1 MRTIYITLVSFIATG
16 PMLCGCGSR
25 TNTSATE
32 QAAAVADSL
41 PVDVTDIVKAVATDD
56 SVSFS
61 SRVNYPLE
69 RPYPL
74 RDIADEKEMKAYY
87 PVLVDDS
94 LKKVLANSD
103 PSEWSESGW
112 KGWTVKEG
120 QYLWIDGDIYEV
132 DYISAREKNMKDSLV
147 RREKESLPANL
158 RSGWMPEWV
167 MEDVAEGTVYR
178 IDADS
183 VAASSARESVDGGPY
198 RLAVY
203 KKGSD
208 LRRNPERILR
218 GMRRMEGSAG
228 TVSYYFSETP
238 MTESTDSVEYTIELY
253 SAETGGPR
261 LYHRSKRKEIAKR
274 PMKRS
279 EKITSV
285 HDTVTDHDLRKVYW
299 LDKINPSPRDTLR
312 N

>member
-1 MRTIYITLVSFIATG
+1 MRIIYITLVSFIAAGT
-16 PMLCGCGSR
+16 MLCGCGSR

-32 QAAAVADSL
+32 QTAAVSDSL

-94 LKKVLANSD
+94 LKKVLANSA
-103 PSEWSESGW
+103 PAEWSESGW
-112 KGWTVKEG
+112 KGWTVRDG

-132 DYISAREKNMKDSLV
+132 DYISAKEKTMKDSLV
-147 RREKESLPANL
+147 RKEKESLPPNL
-158 RSGWMPEWV
+158 RSGWLPEWV

-183 VAASSARESVDGGPY
+183 VSASSDREIVEGGPY

-238 MTESTDSVEYTIELY
+238 ITASTDSVEYTIELY

-261 LYHRSKRKEIAKR
+261 LYHRSKRKEMAKR
-274 PMKRS
+274 PVKRS
-279 EKITSV
+279 EKVSYV
-285 HDTVTDHDLRKVYW
+285 PDTVTDH
-299 LDKINPSPRDTLR
+299 
-312 N
+312 